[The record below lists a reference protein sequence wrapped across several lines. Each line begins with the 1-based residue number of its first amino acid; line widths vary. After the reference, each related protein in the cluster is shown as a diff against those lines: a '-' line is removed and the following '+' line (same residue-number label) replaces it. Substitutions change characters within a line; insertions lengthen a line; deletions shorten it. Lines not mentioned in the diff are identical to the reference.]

1 MTIPAPPSSPEPA
14 SDPDAARS
22 PGPVPSRDRDGWW
35 RTNRLPLLALLVL
48 VPVVGIGV
56 GWNEWFAYYG
66 YGTRKVNAVMAADDG
81 TTELNG
87 ATWGPVRSGEI
98 ADVSGMDMPQGTR
111 LLAAVIPVAPDG
123 AAVECAA
130 PVLVQQSTG
139 REWTPMRSEI
149 GIPFNDDEPSTC
161 ISDLADEDDPD
172 SAQPYSL
179 VVAFVVPDDVEGPFW
194 VEVDPVGDDRFVR
207 FSIDP

>member
-1 MTIPAPPSSPEPA
+1 MTIPTPPQHREPA
-14 SDPDAARS
+14 PRAAVERA
-22 PGPVPSRDRDGWW
+22 GWW

-56 GWNEWFAYYG
+56 GWNEWHYAYG
-66 YGTRKVNAVMAADDG
+66 YGARKVNAVVAADKG
-81 TTELNG
+81 TIELNG

-98 ADVSGMDMPQGTR
+98 PDASDIDMPEGTR
-111 LLAAVIPVAPDG
+111 LLAAVIPVEPD
-123 AAVECAA
+123 AAAIACAA

-149 GIPFNDDEPSTC
+149 GIPFNDEEPSTC
-161 ISDLADEDDPD
+161 ISDLADEDDPN
-172 SAQPYSL
+172 SAMPYSM

>member
-1 MTIPAPPSSPEPA
+1 MTIPTPPQHPETAPST
-14 SDPDAARS
+14 AAERA
-22 PGPVPSRDRDGWW
+22 GWW
-35 RTNRLPLLALLVL
+35 RTNRLPLLVLLIL
-48 VPVVGIGV
+48 VPVVGLAI
-56 GWNEWFAYYG
+56 GWNEWHYAYG
-66 YGTRKVNAVMAADDG
+66 YGARKVNAVVAPDKG

-98 ADVSGMDMPQGTR
+98 ADVSDMDMPEGTR
-111 LLAAVIPVAPDG
+111 LLAAVIPVEPDG
-123 AAVECAA
+123 AVVSCGQ

-149 GIPFNDDEPSTC
+149 GIPFDDREPSAC
-161 ISDLADEDDPD
+161 IGDLADEDDPN
-172 SAQPYSL
+172 SAVSYSL